1 MQIPGR
7 DPRVVLGLSEGATQ
21 GEARRAFRRLVKTTH
36 PDAGGD
42 AGAFAAVFEAYDEL
56 RRTLPPDPPPPPSRP
71 RPSVRQETP
80 YDRVLRPL
88 PTFRSWSE
96 PRRVPPRPRPNFAAV
111 LEAELARVA
120 VAA

>member
-7 DPRVVLGLSEGATQ
+7 DPWVVLGLSEGATQ
-21 GEARRAFRRLVKTTH
+21 GEARRAFRRLVKRTH
-36 PDAGGD
+36 PDSGGD

-56 RRTLPPDPPPPPSRP
+56 RKTLPPDPPPPPPARP
-71 RPSVRQETP
+71 ETP

-96 PRRVPPRPRPNFAAV
+96 PRRVPSRPRPDFATV